1 MGIHDKDI
9 FVRLP
14 RTEEKIRN
22 ATYLEENKTAI
33 LDFENYMYAQGIGQL
48 RILDCIT
55 TLHRYAL
62 DIKKPFKDMKRT
74 DVQAIVAGIE
84 RSGLAESSKQHNKSI
99 LKKFFRYLQGEQ
111 NAASWVKTSVKLSSR
126 KLPEDLFTEEEVK
139 MLIEAADNP
148 RDKAL
153 ISVLFDSGCRV
164 GEIGDLRI
172 KNISFDEYGG
182 VINVAGK
189 TGARR
194 VRLMFSMSAIADW
207 LDFHPQKQDKDA
219 YVFVNASGPNK
230 GKQMRH
236 SAIDQMIKK
245 TAKKTGMEK
254 RVHPH
259 LFRHSRATMYAQ
271 HLTEAQMEMNFGWIH
286 GSKMSGT
293 YVHLSGKQI
302 DDAILGIYGK
312 KKKEDILPELMSTAC
327 PRCKKENGPA
337 SSFCVQCGLPLN
349 LDAMQEAQTSQ
360 EKLMH
365 VIEMIMKNDEIRKM
379 LDEV

>member
-9 FVRLP
+9 YVRLP
-14 RTEEKIRN
+14 RTENKIRA
-22 ATYLEENKTAI
+22 ATYLEDNKTAI
-33 LDFENYMYAQGIGQL
+33 LDFENYLYAQGIGAL

-62 DIKKPFKDMKRT
+62 DTTKPFKEMTRT

-84 RSGLAESSKQHNKSI
+84 RSDLAESSKQHNKSI

-111 NAASWVKTSVKLSSR
+111 NAASWVKTSVKLSSK
-126 KLPEDLFTEEEVK
+126 KLPEDLFTEDEVK
-139 MLIEAADNP
+139 MLIEAVDNP

-172 KNISFDEYGG
+172 KNIIFDEYGG
-182 VINVAGK
+182 IINVTGK

-207 LDFHPQKQDKDA
+207 LDYHPQKQDKEA
-219 YVFVNASGPNK
+219 YVFVNVSGPNK

-245 TAKKTGMEK
+245 AAKKIGMEK

-312 KKKEDILPELMSTAC
+312 KKKEDVLPELMSITC
-327 PRCKKENGPA
+327 PRCKKDNGPT

-365 VIEMIMKNDEIRKM
+365 VIEMIMRNDEIRSM